1 MALNNIFDYE
11 FFDELERQ
19 ITPVIANGSFLQV
32 RVIYGALYAYYK
44 FNRGRPENILFFE
57 TALEEDPRVLH
68 IEMSSILFQL
78 ANESSNMDRDRLDLM
93 IMNFFK
99 PNFLLNWDEEVK
111 YKQRL
116 VTELFTI
123 FMRVNYLDEEVWNK
137 AIETAVNMKRINNMN
152 NYHIMLKGLNW
163 YNENPKSPKFQK
175 MKPQIDAFKD
185 KIFKNE
191 NRLWKYDPD
200 KNQWR
205 GYEDLIKTREE
216 IDETYVYSF
225 IAEDV
230 TKGDKKVV
238 VEKQETTLD
247 DVKKMVADKIKQNTS
262 ILKIKS
268 DLREMNVLPDLIEQ
282 SLIQVAK
289 ENQAK
294 NVEALRKKGV
304 FVPDMTTKQKS
315 DLMNAQR
322 TVPKSAA
329 AAPGGAKKADDK
341 KKK

>member
-1 MALNNIFDYE
+1 MALNNIFDNE

-19 ITPVIANGSFLQV
+19 ITPVIANGSFLEA
-32 RVIYGALYAYYK
+32 RIIYGALYSYYK

-57 TALEEDPRVLH
+57 TALEEDPTVLH
-68 IEMSSILFQL
+68 IEMSSVLFQL
-78 ANESSNMDRDRLDLM
+78 AHEASIMDRDRLDLM

-99 PNFLLNWDEEVK
+99 PNFLLNWDTEVK

-116 VTELFTI
+116 LAELFTI
-123 FMRVNYLDEEVWNK
+123 FTKVNYLDEEVWNK
-137 AIETAVNMKRINNMN
+137 VIDTAVNMKRVNNMD
-152 NYHIMLKGLNW
+152 NYHIMLQGLNW

-175 MKPQIDAFKD
+175 MKKEIDAFKN

-200 KNQWR
+200 KAQWR
-205 GYEDLIKTREE
+205 TYEDLMKTREE
-216 IDETYVYSF
+216 IDETFVYAF

-238 VEKQETTLD
+238 VEKKEITLD
-247 DVKKMVADKIKQNTS
+247 EVKKMVADKIKQNVN

-268 DLREMNVLPDLIEQ
+268 DLREMNVLPEMIED

-304 FVPDMTTKQKS
+304 FVPDMSDKQKS

-322 TVPKSAA
+322 TVAKSAA
-329 AAPGGAKKADDK
+329 PAGGAAKKGDDK